1 VSAGNCID
9 LGPNFS
15 DPTTVDA
22 KRYVAKLTLMRA
34 GRGVALDDEVIL
46 IAVMPGAFGAPCRTT
61 DHRAAQISLFL
72 VAGLGASGER
82 TNAPTRTTNAPWGAV
97 QEALVAEVC

>member
-22 KRYVAKLTLMRA
+22 KDVDARPCGHATCWQYVAKLTLMRA

-46 IAVMPGAFGAPCRTT
+46 IAVMPGAFS
-61 DHRAAQISLFL
+61 I
-72 VAGLGASGER
+72 LG
-82 TNAPTRTTNAPWGAV
+82 
-97 QEALVAEVC
+97 